1 MHDYSFQ
8 AMGTDC
14 RILLDGVDEDL
25 AATAAEAATDEVERL
40 EQKYSRYR
48 PDSTLSRIN
57 RACGA
62 GGAVDLDAETAFLL
76 DYAERARDL
85 SDGAFD
91 ITSGILRHVWRD
103 GADRTT
109 VEADLARLMPLV
121 GFDKLHR
128 SDRSLRFAMA
138 GMEIDL
144 GGLVK
149 EYAADR
155 AAEACRRAGAPFG
168 LVDLGGDVAVV
179 GAQADGRPWEIEPKT
194 PPGGSASLGTFRLE
208 AGGVATSGDY
218 ERWTMVGG
226 KRCSHILDARTGR
239 PASGLSSVTVIADTA
254 LLAGTLATI
263 AILRGVSSVEW
274 LEARDVAHLVMD
286 GEGRILADQL
296 DRSPRGS

>member
-14 RILLDGVDEDL
+14 RILLDGVGEDR
-25 AATAAEAATDEVERL
+25 AATAAEAAIDEVERL
-40 EQKYSRYR
+40 EQKYSRHR

-62 GGAVDLDAETAFLL
+62 GEVVDLDVETAFLL
-76 DYAERARDL
+76 DYAGRARNL

-103 GADRTT
+103 GADPAS
-109 VEADLARLMPLV
+109 VEADLARLLPWV
-121 GFDKLHR
+121 GFDKLRR
-128 SDRSLRFAMA
+128 SGRTLRFAA
-138 GMEIDL
+138 RGMELDL

-155 AAEACRRAGAPFG
+155 AAERCRRVGAPFG

-179 GAQADGRPWEIEPKT
+179 GARADGRPWEIEPKT
-194 PPGGSASLGTFRLE
+194 PPGGAASLGTFRLE

-218 ERWTMVGG
+218 ERWTMVDG

-239 PASGLSSVTVIADTA
+239 PASGLSSVTVIADTV

-263 AILRGVSSVEW
+263 AILRGVAGVEW
-274 LEARDVAHLVMD
+274 LEARGVAHLAMG
-286 GEGRILADQL
+286 GEGRILG
-296 DRSPRGS
+296 DRITRSR